1 MADEKTYLQHLQGGL
16 KYMVDAGE
24 AGRTDLESMTGPMNG
39 ALNEIS
45 GAADAL
51 EGLPSISEDLS
62 DKTRRLQ
69 DAINSAQ
76 AKIGKV
82 ASYYNQTQRALAQFE
97 EHFSALT
104 EQISRFG
111 AAFNKV
117 AGKANAALGN
127 IFPTEWFAGDMTPI
141 PDAVKPFPHLLII
154 YPLKANERPY
164 YFNLDTAAFD
174 ELRRQTSFRWA
185 AQERLTRRPAQQ
197 AVGLGEEKITIKGA
211 IYPSFK
217 GGLKQLDTL
226 RSIGAKL
233 LPLNLTTGYGEV
245 LGNWCLTNIE
255 EEQSALL
262 PGAIPR
268 KQGFSLE
275 FVRYGDDLQNG

>member
-1 MADEKTYLQHLQGGL
+1 MAVEKSYLEHLQGGL

-24 AGRTDLESMTGPMNG
+24 AGRTALESMTGPMNG

-51 EGLPSISEDLS
+51 EGLPFIGEALS
-62 DKTRRLQ
+62 DQTRRLQ
-69 DAINSAQ
+69 SAVNSAQ

-82 ASYYNQTQRALAQFE
+82 ASIYNQAQRALAQFDQ
-97 EHFSALT
+97 HFAALL
-104 EQISRFG
+104 EQIDRFG
-111 AAFNKV
+111 AAFRKV
-117 AGKANAALGN
+117 AGKVNALLGK
-127 IFPTEWFAGDMTPI
+127 IFPSEWFAGDLTPI
-141 PDAVKPFPHLLII
+141 PEAVTPFPHLLII
-154 YPLKANERPY
+154 YPLKSGERPY

-197 AVGLGEEKITIKGA
+197 AVGLGDEKITIKGA
-211 IYPSFK
+211 IYPGRA
-217 GGLKQLDTL
+217 GGLKQLDVL

-245 LGNWCLTNIE
+245 LGNWCLTSIE

-268 KQGFSLE
+268 KQGFSME

>member
-1 MADEKTYLQHLQGGL
+1 MATEKSYLEHLQGGL
-16 KYMVDAGE
+16 KFMVDAGE
-24 AGRTDLESMTGPMNG
+24 AGRRDLESMLGPLNG
-39 ALNEIS
+39 ALGEIS

-51 EGLPSISEDLS
+51 EGLPFIGDELS
-62 DKTRRLQ
+62 DKTRRLMG
-69 DAINSAQ
+69 AVTSAQ
-76 AKIGKV
+76 GKIGEV
-82 ASYYNQTQRALAQFE
+82 ASKYNQAQRALSQFDQ
-97 EHFSALT
+97 HFSALT
-104 EQISRFG
+104 DQVGRFG

-117 AGKANAALGN
+117 AGKANELLGN
-127 IFPTEWFAGDMTPI
+127 IFPTDWFADDLTPM
-141 PDAVKPFPHLLII
+141 PEAVKPFPHLLII
-154 YPLKANERPY
+154 YPLKPDERPY

-185 AQERLTRRPAQQ
+185 SQERLTRRPAQQ
-197 AVGLGEEKITIKGA
+197 AVGLGEEKLTIKGA
-211 IYPSFK
+211 IYPTFR
-217 GGLKQLDTL
+217 GGLKQLDVL

-255 EEQSALL
+255 EEQGALL